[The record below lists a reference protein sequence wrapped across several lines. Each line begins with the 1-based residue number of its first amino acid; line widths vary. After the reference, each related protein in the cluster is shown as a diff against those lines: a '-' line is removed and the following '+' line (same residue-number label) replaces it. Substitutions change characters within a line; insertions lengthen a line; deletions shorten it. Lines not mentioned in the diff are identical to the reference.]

1 MIIKLNHC
9 DSSSPE
15 PVIPE
20 ANIIKPVPNQTV
32 CMKLVKDIN
41 GERKPNGRTVWATCV
56 ATKKR
61 EEK

>member
-1 MIIKLNHC
+1 MFEYTVWFLSLAINGTAYKINHM
-9 DSSSPE
+9 
-15 PVIPE
+15 
-20 ANIIKPVPNQTV
+20 PVPNQTV